1 LKRVSSFDRRADP
14 EQFQRT
20 LLERDVLLESVPTV
34 EAVTAIVKSEK
45 TRERRGVTR
54 VQITVSEQT
63 IPSNSL
69 SKAV

>member
-1 LKRVSSFDRRADP
+1 M
-14 EQFQRT
+14 
-20 LLERDVLLESVPTV
+20 ESVAAV
-34 EAVTAIVKSEK
+34 ELVTADVNPQDQGG
-45 TRERRGVTR
+45 RGVSR